1 MSLAQA
7 EHPARWYTTNLV
19 GVPAPWLAS
28 PGFNARP
35 QALHIA
41 GTRAAHRGL
50 FALLERAPT
59 LDESRAVFAHY
70 MGLSFGLGKPPRE
83 SAPDGGAAPRSAEA
97 RRWRCSYLK
106 LLQGW
111 ALDAN
116 GGAGAVLKGWIE
128 SRFGLVPR
136 FHEAP
141 LERFP
146 SAAWMRY
153 LEQKCSGRWHNN
165 AIWPQLDLL
174 YEYAQWALQRHAP
187 LGPGPCV
194 RLWRGSTRCE
204 EQLVAGSLAQR
215 RCTVRL
221 NNIVSLSRSREDAEC
236 FGDWIFTVELPLA
249 KVLVFPGLLDSRAVH
264 GEDEVIALGGDF
276 EVEARYDGCH
286 D

>member
-41 GTRAAHRGL
+41 GTRATHRGL

-59 LDESRAVFAHY
+59 LAEAQAVFAHY
-70 MGLSFGLGKPPRE
+70 MALSFGLGKPPRP
-83 SAPDGGAAPRSAEA
+83 APEPAAPATAEA

-116 GGAGAVLKGWIE
+116 GAAGAVLKGWVE
-128 SRFGLVPR
+128 SRFGLVPQ
-136 FHEAP
+136 FHQDP
-141 LERFP
+141 LERYP

-153 LEQKCSGRWHNN
+153 LEQKASGRWHNN

-174 YEYAQWALQRHAP
+174 YEYAQWALARHAP
-187 LGPGPCV
+187 LGPGPRV

-204 EQLVAGSLAQR
+204 EQLVAGTLAQR
-215 RCTVRL
+215 RCTLRL

-236 FGDWIFTVELPLA
+236 FGDWIFTVDLPLA